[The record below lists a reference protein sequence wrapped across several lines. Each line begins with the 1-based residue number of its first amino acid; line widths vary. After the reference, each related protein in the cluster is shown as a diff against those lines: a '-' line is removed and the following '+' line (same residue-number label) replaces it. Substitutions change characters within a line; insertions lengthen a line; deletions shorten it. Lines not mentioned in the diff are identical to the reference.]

1 MGDTLCAICSYI
13 GQDLKSSDCAAWV
26 QAFGA
31 ILAVVAAFLVAYLQ
45 NRYEKCREKAKAKE
59 RVTDVITTTIHL
71 AGGALKVDG
80 ELNKMCAAGSA
91 SNSDLELMAI
101 EMESI
106 NRALRGVPIWE
117 LQIFDVVENIVAI
130 QSLSATL
137 EGLVKK
143 VKTINVSGN
152 YWASQVGN
160 QLIGISPDLKKRV
173 GALIAIE
180 GVRKRG

>member
-1 MGDTLCAICSYI
+1 MGDALCAICTFM
-13 GQDLKSSDCAAWV
+13 GRDLTSSDCAAWV
-26 QAFGA
+26 QAFGS
-31 ILAVVAAFLVAYLQ
+31 ILAVIAAFLVAYLQ

-71 AGGALKVDG
+71 AGGVLKVEG

-91 SNSDLELMAI
+91 NNSDIELMAVEI
-101 EMESI
+101 HSI
-106 NRALRGVPIWE
+106 NRALQGVPIWE

-130 QSLSATL
+130 QSLAATL
-137 EGLVKK
+137 EELVKK

-160 QLIGISPDLKKRV
+160 QLVDISPDLHKRV
-173 GALIAIE
+173 GVLVEIE
-180 GVRKRG
+180 KSRK